1 MLAFFAAAA
10 EEALGFPAELL
21 LWLLPLV
28 LLLLAAVVL
37 VVADRLYGVC
47 VGAGLEAVLDLA
59 LVVAAL
65 RASNGSVCVGSA
77 ATARRRPRLPLSL
90 NGRTADDIIRVMVE
104 VKGCGS
110 GGQIVAY
117 RSR

>member
-10 EEALGFPAELL
+10 EEEALGFPAEL

-47 VGAGLEAVLDLA
+47 VGAGLGAVLDLA

-77 ATARRRPRLPLSL
+77 AAARRRPRLPLSL
-90 NGRTADDIIRVMVE
+90 NGRIADDIIRVIVG